1 MMFEACCQ
9 QEAWNTFAVAAASEA
24 TLKES
29 QLPPE
34 WNGLGNA
41 HGPLAIEPEHEHVFK
56 VSNWLY
62 LK

>member
-1 MMFEACCQ
+1 MFEACYQ
-9 QEAWNTFAVAAASEA
+9 QEAWNTFAVAASSEA

-34 WNGLGNA
+34 WNGLDNA
-41 HGPLAIEPEHEHVFK
+41 RGPLAIEPEHEHVFK